1 MITSSGFE
9 RSHQDSTDCRI
20 WERLKSTRRRI
31 SILVGFILLVG
42 GSGVANA
49 SCDSCL
55 IQLSTKASLYDRI
68 SVVDSNSTT
77 IHGTLTEI
85 DLKKSRLTL
94 SQSGS
99 RHLLQYSICGDKV
112 TRLGYQKRGKPNPY
126 LMVAGFFIGQ
136 IFGKL
141 VENVLDPGYDIRMEL
156 LPFQRPVGNE
166 DGTWV
171 GAIAGLGVGVLVP
184 MMIPTE
190 RSFPCYDPLNTGE
203 K

>member
-1 MITSSGFE
+1 MKTSSGFE
-9 RSHQDSTDCRI
+9 RSHPVLFDCRV
-20 WERLKSTRRRI
+20 WERPASTRIRI
-31 SILVGFILLVG
+31 SVWVLFLLLIG

-55 IQLSTKASLYDRI
+55 IQLSTKVSLYDRV
-68 SVVDSNSTT
+68 SVVDSNTAT

-85 DLKKSRLTL
+85 DLEKSQLTL
-94 SQSGS
+94 SRSGS
-99 RHLLQYSICGDKV
+99 RHLLQYSICGDKMAG
-112 TRLGYQKRGKPNPY
+112 LGFQKRGRPNLY
-126 LMVAGFFIGQ
+126 LIVAGFFIGQ
-136 IFGKL
+136 IVGKL
-141 VENVLDPGYDIRMEL
+141 VENFLDPGYDIRMEL

-171 GAIAGLGVGVLVP
+171 GAIAGLGVGLLVP

-190 RSFPCYDPLNTGE
+190 RSIPCYDPLNTGE

>member
-1 MITSSGFE
+1 M
-9 RSHQDSTDCRI
+9 STDRRI
-20 WERLKSTRRRI
+20 WEQLVSTRN
-31 SILVGFILLVG
+31 SFSVLVGFILLVG

-68 SVVDSNSTT
+68 SVVDSNTAT

-85 DLKKSRLTL
+85 DLENSRLTL

-112 TRLGYQKRGKPNPY
+112 TRLGFQKRGKPNPY

-136 IFGKL
+136 IVGKL
-141 VENVLDPGYDIRMEL
+141 VENALDPGYDIRMEL

-166 DGTWV
+166 DGTWA
-171 GAIAGLGVGVLVP
+171 GAIAGFGVGLLVP
-184 MMIPTE
+184 MMMPTE
-190 RSFPCYDPLNTGE
+190 RSIPCYDPLNTGE